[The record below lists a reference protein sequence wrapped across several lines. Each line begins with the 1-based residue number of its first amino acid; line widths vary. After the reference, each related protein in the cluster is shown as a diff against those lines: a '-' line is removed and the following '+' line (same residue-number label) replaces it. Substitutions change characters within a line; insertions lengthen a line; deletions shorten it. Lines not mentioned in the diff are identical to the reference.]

1 MGSHWGL
8 VTPRA
13 ALTQES
19 DRPSTDG
26 NLCAASWGPRAG
38 LANGPSSSGSEK
50 GCSARFLSEMKR
62 AWWTGE

>member
-38 LANGPSSSGSEK
+38 LANGPSSSGPEK
-50 GCSARFLSEMKR
+50 GC
-62 AWWTGE
+62 